1 MRITL
6 SGIFGCAVAL
16 AMTCANSAAWAD
28 DAIGQ
33 VKTAKGPVFVQRHDG
48 KPLPL
53 KIGDHVYQSDTVK
66 TEMGASVGITFVDNS
81 MMSLGPGSQLAL
93 DQFRFDSTTHEG
105 VFNTSLSKG
114 TLAVKS
120 GQIVQQ
126 TPEAMHIK
134 TPAALLGVR
143 GTEFLVRA
151 DGKS

>member
-1 MRITL
+1 MRIT
-6 SGIFGCAVAL
+6 SGILGCAVAL
-16 AMTCANSAAWAD
+16 AMGWANPAWAAD
-28 DAIGQ
+28 SAIGQ
-33 VKTAKGPVFVQRHDG
+33 VKTAKGGVSVQHDG
-48 KPLPL
+48 KALPL
-53 KIGDHVYQSDTVK
+53 KVGDHVYQSDTIK
-66 TEMGASVGITFVDNS
+66 TEKGASVGITFVDNS
-81 MMSLGPGSQLAL
+81 MMSLGPASQLSL
-93 DQFRFDSTTHEG
+93 DQFRFDTTTHVG

>member
-1 MRITL
+1 MRIRP
-6 SGIFGCAVAL
+6 SGILGCAIAL
-16 AMTCANSAAWAD
+16 AMSFATAQAD

-33 VKTAKGPVFVQRHDG
+33 VKTKTGTVSVQRHG
-48 KPLPL
+48 KTQPLA
-53 KIGDHVYQSDTVK
+53 IGEHVFQSDLISTAK
-66 TEMGASVGITFVDNS
+66 GASVGLTFADNS
-81 MMSLGPGSQLAL
+81 MMSLGPNSQLAL
-93 DQFRFDSTTHEG
+93 DQFRFDTTTHVG

-126 TPEAMHIK
+126 TPEAMHVK

-143 GTEFLVRA
+143 GTEFVVRA

>member
-1 MRITL
+1 MIMPSRFL
-6 SGIFGCAVAL
+6 GFAVAL
-16 AMTCANSAAWAD
+16 AVSFTAFSASAE

-33 VKTAKGPVFVQRHDG
+33 IKTKMGDVKVLRHG
-48 KPLPL
+48 AAQPLAV
-53 KIGDHVYQSDTVK
+53 GDHVFQSDTISTAK
-66 TEMGASVGITFVDNS
+66 GASVGITFVDNS
-81 MMSLGPGSQLAL
+81 MMSLGPSSQLAL
-93 DQFRFDSTTHEG
+93 DQFQFDTTTHAG
-105 VFNTSLSKG
+105 VFNTSLTKG

-151 DGKS
+151 DEKS

>member
-1 MRITL
+1 M
-6 SGIFGCAVAL
+6 GCALAL
-16 AMTCANSAAWAD
+16 AVSFACLPARAD

-33 VKTAKGPVFVQRHDG
+33 VKTRSGDVFVQRHG
-48 KPLPL
+48 KLQPLA
-53 KIGDHVYQSDTVK
+53 IGEHVFQSDTVSTK
-66 TEMGASVGITFVDNS
+66 KGTVGITFADDS
-81 MMSLGPGSQLAL
+81 MMSLGPNSQLAL
-93 DQFRFDSTTHEG
+93 DQFSFDSTTRAG

-120 GQIVQQ
+120 GHIVQQ
-126 TPEAMHIK
+126 TPEAMHIR

>member
-1 MRITL
+1 MRITPSNIL
-6 SGIFGCAVAL
+6 GCAVAL
-16 AMTCANSAAWAD
+16 AMGFANPAWAENP
-28 DAIGQ
+28 IGQ
-33 VKTAKGPVFVQRHDG
+33 VKTIKGDVTVVRQG
-48 KPLPL
+48 KVLPL
-53 KIGDHVYQSDTVK
+53 AIGEHVFQSDTIR
-66 TEMGASVGITFVDNS
+66 TANSSVGITFADNS
-81 MMSLGPGSQLAL
+81 MMSLGPNSQLAL
-93 DQFRFDSTTHEG
+93 DQFRFDTTTHEG

>member
-1 MRITL
+1 
-6 SGIFGCAVAL
+6 
-16 AMTCANSAAWAD
+16 
-28 DAIGQ
+28 
-33 VKTAKGPVFVQRHDG
+33 VQRHDG

>member
-1 MRITL
+1 MMITPSRFL
-6 SGIFGCAVAL
+6 GVAVTL
-16 AMTCANSAAWAD
+16 AVSFMAVSAQAE

-33 VKTAKGPVFVQRHDG
+33 IKTAKGDVKVLRHG
-48 KPLPL
+48 AAQPLAV
-53 KIGDHVYQSDTVK
+53 GDHVFQSDTISTAK
-66 TEMGASVGITFVDNS
+66 GASVGITFVDNS
-81 MMSLGPGSQLAL
+81 MMSLGPSSQLAL
-93 DQFRFDSTTHEG
+93 DQFQFNTTTHAG

-143 GTEFLVRA
+143 GTEFVVRA
-151 DGKS
+151 DENS

>member
-1 MRITL
+1 MNVSSRL
-6 SGIFGCAVAL
+6 LMVAVAL
-16 AMTCANSAAWAD
+16 AGGFAAHPACAQ

-33 VKTAKGPVFVQRHDG
+33 VKTR
-48 KPLPL
+48 
-53 KIGDHVYQSDTVK
+53 IGDVKVLRHGAFQPLSVGDHLFQSDTISTAK
-66 TEMGASVGITFVDNS
+66 GASVGITFLDNS

-93 DQFRFDSTTHEG
+93 DQFRFDTTTHAG
-105 VFNTSLSKG
+105 LFTASLVRG

-143 GTEFLVRA
+143 GTEFVVRA
-151 DGKS
+151 DENS

>member
-1 MRITL
+1 M
-6 SGIFGCAVAL
+6 AVAV
-16 AMTCANSAAWAD
+16 SFAAIPAQAED
-28 DAIGQ
+28 SVGQ
-33 VKTAKGPVFVQRHDG
+33 VKTAKGDVKVLRHG
-48 KPLPL
+48 ATLPL
-53 KIGDHVYQSDTVK
+53 NVGDHVFQSDMISTAK
-66 TEMGASVGITFVDNS
+66 GASVGITFVDNS

-93 DQFRFDSTTHEG
+93 DQFQFDTTTHAG
-105 VFNTSLSKG
+105 VFNTSLAKG

-151 DGKS
+151 EEKG

>member
-1 MRITL
+1 MIAPSRL
-6 SGIFGCAVAL
+6 LGIAVVL
-16 AMTCANSAAWAD
+16 AVSFAAHSVRAE

-33 VKTAKGPVFVQRHDG
+33 VKTRTGDVKVLRHG
-48 KPLPL
+48 ASQPLSV
-53 KIGDHVYQSDTVK
+53 GDHVFPSDTISTAK
-66 TEMGASVGITFVDNS
+66 GASVGITFVDNS

-93 DQFRFDSTTHEG
+93 DEFRFDTTTHAG
-105 VFNTSLSKG
+105 VFNTSLARG

-143 GTEFLVRA
+143 GTEFVVRA
-151 DGKS
+151 GENS